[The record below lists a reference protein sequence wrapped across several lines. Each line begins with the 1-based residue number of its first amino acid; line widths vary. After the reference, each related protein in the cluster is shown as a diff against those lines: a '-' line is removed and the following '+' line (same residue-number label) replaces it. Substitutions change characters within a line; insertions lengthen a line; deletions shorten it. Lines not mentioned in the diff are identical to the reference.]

1 MFDIGFSEL
10 VLIALV
16 ALVVLGP
23 ERLPRVARTVGAL
36 LGRLQR
42 YVNEVKT
49 EVRREMEIEDLKKLQ
64 SQVVEQMREV
74 EDTLHKEIGAAE
86 SAIHDI
92 AKEANT
98 GAGADA
104 AGNAEASTIENPRL
118 ATAPAEHD
126 PAPVLMRGK
135 SPEKSA

>member
-74 EDTLHKEIGAAE
+74 EDTLHKEVGSVE
-86 SAIHDI
+86 SAIHDM
-92 AKEANT
+92 AQEVRAEGDATTKNT
-98 GAGADA
+98 
-104 AGNAEASTIENPRL
+104 AEASKVETPKLETAAVDHNG
-118 ATAPAEHD
+118 APA
-126 PAPVLMRGK
+126 LMRGK